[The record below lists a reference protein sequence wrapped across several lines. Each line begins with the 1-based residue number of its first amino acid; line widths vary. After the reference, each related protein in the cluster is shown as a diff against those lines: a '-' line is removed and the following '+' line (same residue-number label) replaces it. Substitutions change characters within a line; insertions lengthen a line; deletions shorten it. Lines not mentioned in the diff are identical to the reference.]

1 LLSDDEIKA
10 YKRDGYVVPNYRL
23 SPEVLAHLQQMCVN
37 LMVDNP
43 TVTGVPLTHMHAPG
57 YSGQNLVQRD
67 DWFAA
72 CTMPD
77 ILDMVEQL
85 HGPDIVLWS
94 SAVFHKEAFKGG
106 RVNYHRDSLHFPIEP
121 CISPNVWIAVTPST
135 IENGCVRMVKGSHL
149 EGKAGEHELLAE
161 DESSDDVVV
170 AIRIKNAEAY
180 EAHATPVEL
189 EAGQMYIADV
199 HTIHGGGPNKSPNP
213 RTGFS
218 IRYYPATSRYVE
230 ENAPKEHSGEAY
242 THFDNRPLF
251 LVRGTDR
258 AGNDFSIGHA
268 VPNGGLPPFPKG

>member
-1 LLSDDEIKA
+1 MAQKAIDHSLPLNFITVKEPISLEHTMTNAPANQIETEHTSRKLLSDDEIKA

-135 IENGCVRMVKGSHL
+135 IENGCVRMVKGSHQ
-149 EGKAGEHELLAE
+149 E
-161 DESSDDVVV
+161 
-170 AIRIKNAEAY
+170 R
-180 EAHATPVEL
+180 
-189 EAGQMYIADV
+189 
-199 HTIHGGGPNKSPNP
+199 
-213 RTGFS
+213 
-218 IRYYPATSRYVE
+218 
-230 ENAPKEHSGEAY
+230 
-242 THFDNRPLF
+242 
-251 LVRGTDR
+251 
-258 AGNDFSIGHA
+258 
-268 VPNGGLPPFPKG
+268 